1 MPPKRKTEPAD
12 PGRIKL
18 ARALY
23 IFEDCFDFHTLSKRV
38 ELSPQTLR
46 AACRHG
52 EWEIDRLRV
61 SRDPRTLEERQKRQ
75 EKMAECRVSVEE
87 GCATLAVIRIDAQ
100 TVVAKALCVQAAQ
113 AETPRDVRDVARA
126 LGPAPADVTA
136 ARLSVGLTTEK
147 VDTADSIDK
156 YAGALAAFLDAVEP
170 ETSEND
176 PSRTATPSSSGVARV
191 DPASPLP
198 TDR

>member
-1 MPPKRKTEPAD
+1 MPPKKHKTEPAD

-38 ELSPQTLR
+38 GLSPQTLR
-46 AACRHG
+46 VACRRG

-100 TVVAKALCVQAAQ
+100 TVVAKALCMQAAQ
-113 AETPRDVRDVARA
+113 AETARDVRDVARA

-136 ARLSVGLTTEK
+136 ARLAVGLSTEK
-147 VDTADSIDK
+147 TETQSQDADFVATMDRIFGPAKKSADNRP
-156 YAGALAAFLDAVEP
+156 AAPTVA
-170 ETSEND
+170 ETPPQEAPPDGTST
-176 PSRTATPSSSGVARV
+176 S
-191 DPASPLP
+191 
-198 TDR
+198 